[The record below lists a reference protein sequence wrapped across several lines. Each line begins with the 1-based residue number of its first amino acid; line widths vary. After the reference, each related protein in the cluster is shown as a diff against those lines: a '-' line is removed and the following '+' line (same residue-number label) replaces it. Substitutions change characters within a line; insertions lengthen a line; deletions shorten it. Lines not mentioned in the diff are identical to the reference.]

1 MTGPVDPAQRA
12 RGAAT
17 RWWNAAAPIY
27 DAILAH
33 PFLQGLTDGT
43 LPPATFEYYL
53 VQDAHYLRGYARALA
68 LVGAHAHDA
77 ADVALFTQHAADA
90 ITVEQQLHTSLL
102 SELGV
107 NPDMVLEVQAGPA
120 TTAYID
126 HLLATCATG
135 SFSDGLAAVLPCY
148 WIYAQVGQRLLARS
162 SPDPRYAR
170 WISTYAGP
178 AFADTVG
185 AVLDV
190 ADRVGERL
198 SDTSARRAEHLYT
211 VGARH
216 EWMFWDA
223 AWTHRRWPSF

>member
-12 RGAAT
+12 PGAAT
-17 RWWNAAAPIY
+17 RWWNAAAPVY

-90 ITVEQQLHTSLL
+90 ITVERELHASLL
-102 SELGV
+102 SELAV
-107 NPDMVLEVQAGPA
+107 AAHADAVLNIEAGPA

-135 SFSDGLAAVLPCY
+135 SFSDGLATVLPCY

-162 SPDPRYAR
+162 SPDPLYAR
-170 WISTYAGP
+170 WISTHAGP

-190 ADRVGERL
+190 LAHEVG
-198 SDTSARRAEHLYT
+198 
-211 VGARH
+211 
-216 EWMFWDA
+216 DA
-223 AWTHRRWPSF
+223 GSES